1 MLRALRWLARTD
13 KRIAYDVSRLFRD
26 EYTMRGSEFAELK
39 AFVAVVDRASFARAA
54 DHLGVSRSALSQII
68 RQLETRLGAR
78 LLNRTTRSVAPTESG
93 RRLHERIAPMLRE
106 MDDAVAQAVGATTR
120 TAGTLR
126 INTLSM
132 AAKKIIAPRLGRFHK
147 THPDVVLDIVIDDG
161 LSDIVAGG
169 FDAGIRVGGRLQKD
183 MIAVRLTPDVKL
195 LAVASPQYLARCGE
209 PKTPADLHSHA
220 CINWRFPGSGKIA
233 RWEFLKKGKK
243 IETAVEGPVISN
255 HQDIVVPAALQGLG
269 IFYAYNDDEIAE
281 ALERGRLKRILVD
294 WSLTVPGLYLYYSNR
309 RHIQPA
315 LRAFID
321 CLLDRDEGK
330 RLNAT

>member
-1 MLRALRWLARTD
+1 
-13 KRIAYDVSRLFRD
+13 
-26 EYTMRGSEFAELK
+26 MRGSEFAELK

-54 DHLGVSRSALSQII
+54 DHIGISRSALSQVI
-68 RQLETRLGAR
+68 RQLESRLDVR

-106 MDDAVAQAVGATTR
+106 MDDAVAQAVSATTR

-147 THPDVVLDIVIDDG
+147 AHPDVVLDIVIDDG

-169 FDAGIRVGGRLQKD
+169 FDAGIRVGERLQKD

-195 LAVASPQYLARCGE
+195 LAVASPQYLARAGE
-209 PKTPADLHSHA
+209 PKTPADLHRHA
-220 CINWRFPGSGKIA
+220 CLNWRYPGSGRIA

-243 IETAVEGPVISN
+243 IETLVEGALISN

-269 IFYAYNDDEIAE
+269 ILYAYNDDGVAE
-281 ALERGRLKRILVD
+281 ALERGLLKRILVD
-294 WSLTVPGLYLYYSNR
+294 WSVTMPGLYLYYSNR
-309 RHIQPA
+309 RHLSPA

-321 CLLDRDEGK
+321 CLLDRDRSK
-330 RLNAT
+330 QPKAK